1 MLALS
6 TTPTDHPLHLQ
17 IHRDPE
23 GRIRL
28 HKNTDRPDRLTE
40 QPWTTLAETT
50 WPEKIDS
57 EHNLYLPT
65 NLDPHLTKTQQTLN
79 LTPLTAQTLLT
90 LIITPIE
97 DRPWKPALDRAI
109 QQLEKAQKANKNYDY
124 ERALKRYQELRDKT
138 DHSHLY
144 QINLFA
150 LSQHPTD
157 AQTLLETVLNNLL
170 QPTTPNR
177 PSIKAYPLDHPRFQ
191 QHLDAIQH
199 QKPIPRPELT
209 QEEQRILNLPIAQA
223 IKAKSGS
230 ILSRLSDNSLGT
242 RPQLSSQF
250 KTAFKLDTEPT
261 NPAQLPG
268 HTSTPSSSPNASTP
282 TNKTSSLANT
292 GGSSLSRRSD
302 ASQEASTL
310 GDLRP
315 LSNLF
320 NLTFRNR
327 LIELFEHIAATAQ
340 TQADANRTSDTLQTN
355 VTLDHFQQHHLDLID
370 PDRYIVGISPTGNP
384 ITSSFAEIPHRF
396 IAGATGAGKSNF
408 IKFLLYQLFLA
419 DPTRTIWLADFK
431 GGSDFLVP
439 SKVCPG
445 LKIVSDYDEFGALL
459 EDFWQQHEQRIA
471 STNQSVEAQLD
482 LLLQSDIDID
492 NIDDALNQHTTNFS
506 RNILIIDEM
515 AQLSNLKTD
524 RDKRDLAKAI
534 DTNINKI
541 ARLGRST
548 GTHLICCTQSQ
559 EIDLVP
565 TDLLNN
571 IGDRLIFRV
580 EKDAVSNRFLGC
592 DKASRLPQ
600 TPKGRAIYR
609 GSRYQGSEND
619 LDTVITPLFP
629 QDLKEEVKLWKS
641 VFQT

>member
-1 MLALS
+1 ML
-6 TTPTDHPLHLQ
+6 P
-17 IHRDPE
+17 
-23 GRIRL
+23 
-28 HKNTDRPDRLTE
+28 
-40 QPWTTLAETT
+40 
-50 WPEKIDS
+50 
-57 EHNLYLPT
+57 NLYLPNDLET
-65 NLDPHLTKTQQTLN
+65 HLSKARQNLELAPEK
-79 LTPLTAQTLLT
+79 LTAQTLLT
-90 LIITPIE
+90 IVISTIDDT
-97 DRPWKPALDRAI
+97 DRPWQPALSQAI
-109 QQLEKAQKANKNYDY
+109 QQLEKAQKTAKNYDHD
-124 ERALKRYQELRDKT
+124 RALKRYQTLRAKT
-138 DHSHLY
+138 EHSHLY
-144 QINLFA
+144 QIDIFA
-150 LSQHPTD
+150 LSENPTD
-157 AQTLLETVLNNLL
+157 AAYLLDTILTHLL
-170 QPTTPNR
+170 REDTPHR
-177 PSIKAYPLDHPRFQ
+177 PSIKTYTPDHPRFQ
-191 QHLDAIQH
+191 QHLQSLNQRQPVSLPPLTDA
-199 QKPIPRPELT
+199 
-209 QEEQRILNLPIAQA
+209 EQRIADLPIAQA

-230 ILSRLSDNSLGT
+230 LLSRLSDNSLST
-242 RPQLSSQF
+242 RPQLSQQF
-250 KTAFKLDTEPT
+250 KTTFKLDTNQT
-261 NPAQLPG
+261 TSAQLPG
-268 HTSTPSSSPNASTP
+268 QTQPQNTLTNAPQTSALSNT
-282 TNKTSSLANT
+282 ANT
-292 GGSSLSRRSD
+292 TGSLLSPRTKNTNP
-302 ASQEASTL
+302 EKVPTM

-315 LSNLF
+315 LSHLF
-320 NLTFRNR
+320 TLPFRNR
-327 LIELFEHIAATAQ
+327 VIEIFEQIAAAAQ
-340 TQADANRTSDTLQTN
+340 AHAKTDTTN
-355 VTLDHFQQHHLDLID
+355 NTLHTTVTLAHFQQNHLQHLTPDQYLVGID
-370 PDRYIVGISPTGNP
+370 PNDTP
-384 ITSSFAEIPHRF
+384 ILSSFADIPHRF

-492 NIDDALNQHTTNFS
+492 NIDDALNQHATNFS

-515 AQLSNLKTD
+515 AQLSNLKADLSD
-524 RDKRDLAKAI
+524 RDKVKFANTLN
-534 DTNINKI
+534 TNINKI

-559 EIDLVP
+559 EIDLIP

-580 EKDAVSNRFLGC
+580 EKDAISNRFLGC
-592 DKASRLPQ
+592 ELASKLPQ